1 MCNMTH
7 KIVYSINVYYIN
19 IIVYMYKYVCML
31 VLLLQ
36 LILLVTPDNIK
47 TIYITLLH
55 SNCTIDIKLFLKF
68 CITVFIMSF
77 FILQLCICSINN
89 YNVI

>member
-47 TIYITLLH
+47 TIYMYNA
-55 SNCTIDIKLFLKF
+55 SSIKLHHRYQTIFDVLYY
-68 CITVFIMSF
+68 CIYNELFYFTVTYM
-77 FILQLCICSINN
+77 QHK
-89 YNVI
+89 